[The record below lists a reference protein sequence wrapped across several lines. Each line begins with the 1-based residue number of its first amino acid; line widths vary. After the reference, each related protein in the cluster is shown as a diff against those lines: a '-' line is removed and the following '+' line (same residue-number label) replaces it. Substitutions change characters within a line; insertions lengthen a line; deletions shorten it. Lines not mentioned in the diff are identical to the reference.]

1 MRKRFLRI
9 FPIDLRSDSSDIE
22 REHAKEPGNS
32 EPNASLNFRSTHLDI
47 SMSNKDDPEWEIV
60 DSLPKKRRP
69 TKPNARIRIPRKF
82 LIGAG
87 IGLALVIIFPPA
99 MRLLLNLMRNFIA
112 YWWLLVVVIGYWF
125 AKRQLTKRR

>member
-1 MRKRFLRI
+1 
-9 FPIDLRSDSSDIE
+9 
-22 REHAKEPGNS
+22 
-32 EPNASLNFRSTHLDI
+32 
-47 SMSNKDDPEWEIV
+47 MSNKDDPEWEIV